1 MASMEWSATDRAPA
15 PGYSLQAKVPGCNAV
30 PMRMLPTRAWL
41 VLLAVGCGS
50 RSAEHRPGPLP
61 ASAAATPAASA
72 TAADTPA
79 PATSAPLPACQPAQP
94 AQPDPDED
102 KRARF
107 GSFGRLGLT
116 GFEPKRSATSPNV
129 CGVADSNL
137 SRAEA
142 AILALPK
149 PAAGPATRPWDR
161 RQPPARLSQIERRFG
176 LTAAERR
183 QLTRDGFVVSARL
196 AQPSWGW
203 AFHEIYQSQ
212 LPIYVSADAIL
223 HAVYAAHDGL
233 ISRLEQDELSPRLGA
248 MLAAMHCA
256 LPGLA
261 PRLPGDTAKDLDLYL
276 AVARG
281 LLADAEIGSALG
293 DAAVVREARALIAKA
308 RSAAG
313 AEVRELFG
321 RPRVIDFSQYRPR
334 GHYTEELEPY
344 FRAAMW
350 LSRLELNIVSRSSR
364 SSAPGDVPDPRET
377 PREAMGAL
385 ALAELVAASGQ
396 TPELDRLEQVF
407 ALLAGRR
414 EDIPLPRLAELA
426 RTAGITD
433 LRAPD
438 AADKL
443 RGAVGDKYQRTARI
457 HPMPQGSTVL
467 PAIATLL
474 GPRITADTAAL
485 RPLAH
490 SEIRDRHQIHGGD
503 VAYMLG
509 HDRGRAHLKRDLARY
524 PGLSAALDE
533 ARAIVAKA
541 PRGDDL
547 YSAWLDAILA
557 LAKPAAGATPSFM
570 ATEAFADLRVS
581 SAIAAYAQIRHN
593 HVLISGMPYSEGGC
607 EIPDGYVEPV
617 VAVYEAIA
625 AYADLGARKVSLL
638 ASGAASASASASA
651 GVPPPG
657 RGHNRAYGTSGVGAA
672 ASSRAYF
679 VRLGA
684 IARVLAA
691 ISRIELANQPLP
703 VEARRW
709 LSMVVE
715 MLPAGSDGRPTYT
728 GWYFDLY
735 QDRTDGIARADLIAD
750 FFSSSAGV
758 GYVGVGEPR
767 LGVFVVDTGGG
778 PRAMIGPVARAYEH
792 QGTGPRLTDETAQKL
807 GDRDRV
813 EPWAA
818 RYTAPAPPAPSFQA
832 TLGGWESVG
841 DDGNDGFQVMEID
854 ALQPIPS
861 LTIQLLDH
869 HRVSVAQVTRAIP
882 KGKSKVRLPKLKED
896 QHVKVYGFIAGEFR
910 ATAEPCSCCDCSPM
924 TYGAYP
930 VKSPSEE
937 GESGESQEP

>member
-1 MASMEWSATDRAPA
+1 
-15 PGYSLQAKVPGCNAV
+15 
-30 PMRMLPTRAWL
+30 MLSTRAWL

-50 RSAEHRPGPLP
+50 RPVEHRPASPPPTP
-61 ASAAATPAASA
+61 ASTPTSAAAAATPAAA
-72 TAADTPA
+72 TP
-79 PATSAPLPACQPAQP
+79 APLPACQPAQP
-94 AQPDPDED
+94 TQAERDEEV
-102 KRARF
+102 RTRRF
-107 GSFGRLGLT
+107 GRFGRLGLT
-116 GFEPKRSATSPNV
+116 GFEPKRAATSADV
-129 CGVADSNL
+129 CDVADSNL
-137 SRAEA
+137 ARAEA
-142 AILALPK
+142 AILARPK
-149 PAAGPATRPWDR
+149 PAAGPAARPWDR
-161 RQPPARLSQIERRFG
+161 KQPPARLSQIERRFG
-176 LTAAERR
+176 ISAAERR
-183 QLTRDGFVVSARL
+183 QLQRDGFVVSARL

-233 ISRLEQDELSPRLGA
+233 VARLEKDELLPRLRA

-261 PRLPGDTAKDLDLYL
+261 PQLPGDAARDLDLYL

-281 LLADAEIGSALG
+281 LLADAEMGSALG
-293 DAAVVREARALIAKA
+293 DAAVAREARALIAKA
-308 RSAAG
+308 KSAAG
-313 AEVRELFG
+313 PEVRELFG
-321 RPRVIDFSQYRPR
+321 RPRVIDFSQYQPR
-334 GHYTEELEPY
+334 GHYTDDLEPY

-350 LSRLELNIVSRSSR
+350 LSRLELNVVSRSSR
-364 SSAPGDVPDPRET
+364 SSAPGDAPDPRET
-377 PREAMGAL
+377 PREAVDAL

-396 TPELDRLEQVF
+396 GAELDRIEQVF

-426 RTAGITD
+426 RAAGISD

-438 AADKL
+438 AAGKL

-490 SEIRDRHQIHGGD
+490 SEVPDRHQIHGGD

-509 HDRGRAHLKRDLARY
+509 HDRGRAHLRADLARY
-524 PGLSAALDE
+524 PGLPAALDE

-547 YSAWLDAILA
+547 YSAWLGAILA
-557 LAKPAAGATPSFM
+557 LGKPAVGATPSFM

-581 SAIAAYAQIRHN
+581 SAIAAYAQLRHN
-593 HVLISGMPYSEGGC
+593 HVLIAGMAYGEGGC
-607 EIPDGYVEPV
+607 EIPDGYVEPA

-638 ASGAASASASASA
+638 AGGAPSARAGSGAPDARPDARPSSGQAAE
-651 GVPPPG
+651 
-657 RGHNRAYGTSGVGAA
+657 RAAEGGPATP
-672 ASSRAYF
+672 RAYF
-679 VRLGA
+679 ERLGA

-703 VEARRW
+703 IEAQRW

-728 GWYFDLY
+728 GWYFDLFA
-735 QDRTDGIARADLIAD
+735 DRTDGIARPDLIAD
-750 FFSSSAGV
+750 FFTAGDST
-758 GYVGVGEPR
+758 GYVGASEPR

-792 QGTGPRLTDETAQKL
+792 QRTGPRLTDEAAQKL
-807 GDRDRV
+807 SDRDRV

-818 RYTAPAPPAPSFQA
+818 RYTAPAPPVPAFQA
-832 TLGGWESVG
+832 RLDWETVG
-841 DDGNDGFQVMEID
+841 DDGFQVMAID
-854 ALQPIPS
+854 ALEPIRS

-869 HRVSVAQVTRAIP
+869 HRVPVAQVTRPIP
-882 KGKSKVRLPKLKED
+882 KGKSKVRLPKLRED
-896 QHVKVYGFIAGEFR
+896 QHVKIYGFIAGEFR

-924 TYGAYP
+924 TFGAYP
-930 VKSPSEE
+930 VTSPDES
-937 GESGESQEP
+937 GESGEPQAP